1 MNKSNQ
7 VLRVAMTSLLALGSA
22 AFVASAVAADAHAGD
37 EQCAGVIKAGK
48 NDCAT
53 ANNACH
59 GHVEKDADPMAWIY
73 VPKGTCEKIAGAR
86 VVHVV
91 DPTPQ
96 QS

>member
-1 MNKSNQ
+1 MNTPNTL
-7 VLRVAMTSLLALGSA
+7 LRAALTSLVAMSA
-22 AFVASAVAADAHAGD
+22 ASFVSSALAADDHAND

-53 ANNACH
+53 ATNACH

-73 VPKGTCEKIAGAR
+73 VPKGTCEKISGAR
-86 VVHVV
+86 VVVAN
-91 DPTPQ
+91 DPTPK